1 MSENIICVL
10 DFIINSEKLSTD
22 SFFFSLF
29 SWNGMGTKDCGWL
42 KVMEDTSHASF
53 KLKLNEGRK
62 TKAVF
67 QGSFRLRWPSATF
80 GDVAAEKCSLCGM
93 QPSVWETPHIN
104 MQYRKSWR
112 KKTRIKCIYK
122 KINALPKSPKP
133 LKRRQNNF
141 LDCCTQ
147 AFMFTVARYQE
158 LKSPNQGFSASV
170 ANCFQMKVAKT
181 GS

>member
-1 MSENIICVL
+1 MEWVQKIVG
-10 DFIINSEKLSTD
+10 DWR
-22 SFFFSLF
+22 
-29 SWNGMGTKDCGWL
+29 SWRIHPMHPSNWAEWRTQ
-42 KVMEDTSHASF
+42 
-53 KLKLNEGRK
+53 NEGCLPRILPIEL
-62 TKAVF
+62 AFSDVWWR
-67 QGSFRLRWPSATF
+67 GSR
-80 GDVAAEKCSLCGM
+80 EM
-93 QPSVWETPHIN
+93 QPLWDAAFWLRNTPYQHQL
-104 MQYRKSWR
+104 QYRWR

-147 AFMFTVARYQE
+147 AFILTVARYQE